1 MRRSAMKLPLAGEA
15 SRREPRDL
23 RTAIAPKHLRANW
36 TPTIRQALLL
46 ALPLAIAAMLGWQ
59 LLDADFV
66 MLRERANAQAE
77 AEAGGLGAAA
87 SQAVAALA
95 NKAFADMALAKADLV
110 DPTVRPRQMSYDYN
124 IGLMVLLRRDGRRLF
139 PPQDDGLALPKTW
152 EYWLRP
158 LEAAADLQPDGD
170 RIFGWYPAAAVDA
183 YFECRRQGSG
193 AQREES
199 CIALTS
205 DFVLPAVFAALE
217 KAARPDWSFLLR
229 DPLDRLIWSHG
240 LLGRYGAPAKS
251 FYAVALTGAMRG
263 WRIDAAGAT
272 APQSSILARLA
283 LATPLALV
291 WLLLVWQGRRE
302 QQLRL
307 AESAARGALAARLS
321 HDLRTP
327 LANLKLYAE
336 LIARKIDGARTEPRL
351 QHDLA
356 HYCKVLTQEVD
367 RLEILAGETIA
378 LGAQIAAPGPHLN
391 VAAPAQLA
399 SGILDR
405 YRALMA
411 ASGCSC
417 ELDCPA
423 SEPLRFDL
431 VAFER
436 ILVNLLDNARKYAP
450 GRICVKVELIDRL
463 LTISVR
469 DFGAKSDPQ
478 IAVAS
483 YGLGLGIVRE
493 LTLKNGGAFSLSAA
507 HPGFLARATL
517 LAEPVEHSA

>member
-1 MRRSAMKLPLAGEA
+1 MPTEY
-15 SRREPRDL
+15 
-23 RTAIAPKHLRANW
+23 APKRLRANW

-46 ALPLAIAAMLGWQ
+46 ALPLVIAAMLGWQ

-66 MLRERANAQAE
+66 MLRETANAQAE
-77 AEAGGLGAAA
+77 SEAGGLGAAA
-87 SQAVAALA
+87 SQAVDALA
-95 NKAFADMALAKADLV
+95 DKAFADMALAKADPV
-110 DPTVRPRQMSYDYN
+110 DPTVRLRQMSYDYN

-139 PPQDDGLALPKTW
+139 PPLDDSLALPKTW

-183 YFECRRQGSG
+183 YFECRRQGAG
-193 AQREES
+193 ALREES

-205 DFVLPAVFAALE
+205 EYVFPSLFAALE
-217 KAARPDWSFLLR
+217 KAARPDWSFRLR
-229 DPLDRLIWSHG
+229 DPFDRLLWSHG
-240 LLGRYGAPAKS
+240 KPIDR
-251 FYAVALTGAMRG
+251 FDTVALTGAMRG
-263 WRIDAAGAT
+263 WRVEAAGPT
-272 APQSSILARLA
+272 APHRGVLSRLA
-283 LATPLALV
+283 LAAPLALV
-291 WLLLVWQGRRE
+291 WLLLIWQGRRE
-302 QQLRL
+302 QNLRL

-336 LIARKIDGARTEPRL
+336 LIARKVGGLAQKNDGLAPESRL
-351 QHDLA
+351 QQDLA
-356 HYCKVLTQEVD
+356 HYCAVLTQEVD

-378 LGAQIAAPGPHLN
+378 LGAQGAVATSQLN

-399 SGILDR
+399 GGILDR

-423 SEPLRFDL
+423 KEPLRFDL

-450 GRICVKVELIDRL
+450 GRICVKVERAGDL
-463 LTISVR
+463 LEISVR
-469 DFGAKSDPQ
+469 DFGAAAGRQ
-478 IAVAS
+478 IAGSS
-483 YGLGLGIVRE
+483 YGLGLTIVRE
-493 LTLKNGGAFSLSAA
+493 LTMKNGGAFSLSAA

-517 LAEPVEHSA
+517 RVETRA